1 MEGQNQQY
9 NFKQARDD
17 KITNLK
23 ERMRSGLKSVK
34 DWLVNILKN
43 SKISSR
49 SQVKKIWGW
58 YNTINM
64 ADFAPRRHRRAKH
77 FLHIPNFLSFSNL
90 GFWSVI
96 VRLIFIGL
104 ILMLIVVP
112 LTFWYFSQDLP
123 SPGTL
128 VHAKYGDATRIYDR
142 NGVLLYSFYQNE
154 NRTYVTLPEISKY
167 IKEGTIA
174 IEDKNFYSNGGFSPV
189 GYVRAIYHY
198 IKGDGLGGASTITQ
212 QLVKNVLL
220 NNQRTITR
228 KIRELIL
235 SIQVNQMYTKDQ
247 ILEMYLNN
255 IPYGGTAIGV
265 EAAAQQYFGKD
276 ANQLDIAQG
285 AFISGLPQ
293 SPSIYSPFSGNKYYI
308 PRTNAVL
315 TQMYADGYITQ
326 SQELAGEKE
335 IANYKFTEHVGGI
348 KAPHF
353 VMYVKQL
360 LANQFGERA
369 VESGGLQV
377 TTTLD
382 YNIENE
388 VENDVVTELDKLKGY
403 HVTNG
408 AVIVT
413 DPKTGAILAMDGSK
427 NYFDT
432 ANDGNFNAALA
443 YRQPGSSLK
452 PIMYSVAFEHG
463 YTPATLV
470 MDVATDFK
478 QTDSEPNYIPVN
490 YDLKYRGPI
499 QLRFALG
506 NSINVPAVK
515 MLARVGIEPV
525 MQQAYDMGI
534 ANWKPTATNLNDVG
548 YSLVLGGRETT
559 LLQEV
564 TAYGVFA
571 NQGIRINPYAIEKVT
586 DDKGNVLYQHQV
598 STGQRVLPVDVCFL
612 ISHILLDNNARI
624 MEFGAYSKLV
634 VPGHTVSVKTG
645 TTDNKRDNWTIGYTP
660 SYVVGVWV
668 GNNDDSPMNQAIASG
683 ITGAAPIWNDI
694 MTQILKGKPDQQ
706 PQKPSDVVAVT
717 IDAFAGGLPHPG
729 EPTRVEYFING
740 TQPKAQSPVYESE
753 NGKDYFVFKESDPI
767 STDGK
772 NRWQDG
778 INAWIQQY
786 HKNDQMWN
794 PPPDLVAKT
803 ADTTTW
809 APPSETPNQI
819 TSAQE
824 TPTPM
829 PTGAT
834 PTPQPTDTPVP
845 TPTPH

>member
-1 MEGQNQQY
+1 MENEIKHIEFNQPREKGVLY
-9 NFKQARDD
+9 VMKFIRWKGRE
-17 KITNLK
+17 I
-23 ERMRSGLKSVK
+23 K
-34 DWLVNILKN
+34 DWLKN
-43 SKISSR
+43 RFRRSINSHGFSAGKFSK
-49 SQVKKIWGW
+49 W
-58 YNTINM
+58 YNTLNM
-64 ADFAPRRHRRAKH
+64 VDFAPRRHRRVKPL
-77 FLHIPNFLSFSNL
+77 FHIPGFLSFSNL
-90 GFWSVI
+90 NFWSVV

-104 ILMLIVVP
+104 LLMIIVVP
-112 LTFWYFSQDLP
+112 LTFWYFSRDLP

-128 VHAKYGDATRIYDR
+128 VNAKYGDATRIYDR
-142 NGVLLYSFYQNE
+142 NGTLLYSVYQNE
-154 NRTYVTLPEISKY
+154 NRTYVSLPEISKY
-167 IKEGTIA
+167 IREGTIA
-174 IEDKNFYSNGGFSPV
+174 IEDKNFYNNSGFSPI
-189 GYVRAIYHY
+189 GYVRALYHY
-198 IKGDGLGGASTITQ
+198 VKGDGLGGASTITQ

-220 NNQRTITR
+220 NNQRTLTR
-228 KIRELIL
+228 KIKELIL

-276 ANQLDIAQG
+276 AKDLDIAQS

-293 SPSIYSPFSGNKYYI
+293 SPSVYSPFSGNKYYI
-308 PRTNAVL
+308 DRTNAVL
-315 TQMYADGYITQ
+315 TQMYDDGYITQ
-326 SQELAGEKE
+326 SQMTAGEKE
-335 IANYKFTEHVGGI
+335 IASYQFTQHEGGI

-360 LANQFGERA
+360 LANQFGEQA
-369 VESGGLQV
+369 VETGGLQV

-382 YNIENE
+382 YNVEKE
-388 VENDVVTELDKLKGY
+388 VESDISTELDKLNGY

-408 AVIVT
+408 AAIVT

-427 NYFDT
+427 DYFDS

-463 YTPATLV
+463 YTPATTV
-470 MDVATDFK
+470 MDVATNFK
-478 QTDSEPNYIPVN
+478 QDDSEPDYIPVN
-490 YDLKYRGPI
+490 YDGKYRGPI

-515 MLARVGIEPV
+515 MLARVGIQPV
-525 MQQAYDMGI
+525 MQQAYNMGI
-534 ANWKPTATNLNDVG
+534 TNWQPTTANLNSVG

-571 NQGIRINPYAIEKVT
+571 NAGVKIDPYAIEKVT
-586 DDKGNVLYQHQV
+586 DDKGNVLYQHQTN
-598 STGQRVLPVDVCFL
+598 SGQRVLPADVSFL

-634 VPGHTVSVKTG
+634 VPGKTVSVKTG
-645 TTDNKRDNWTIGYTP
+645 TTDDKRDNWTMGYTP

-694 MTQILKGKPDQQ
+694 MSQILKGKADEP
-706 PQKPSDVVAVT
+706 PQKPDDVIAMT

-729 EPTRVEYFING
+729 QPTRVEYFIKG
-740 TQPKAQSPVYESE
+740 TEPKAQSPVYESKD
-753 NGKDYFVFKESDPI
+753 GKDYVVFKESDPI

-778 INAWIQQY
+778 INAWIQQN
-786 HKNDQMWN
+786 HKTDQLWN
-794 PPPDLVAKT
+794 PPADLVNST

-809 APPSETPNQI
+809 APASQNANQI
-819 TSAQE
+819 TSAPG
-824 TPTPM
+824 TPTPT
-829 PTGAT
+829 PNGAT
-834 PTPQPTDTPVP
+834 PTPQPTDTP

>member
-1 MEGQNQQY
+1 MES
-9 NFKQARDD
+9 NFQS
-17 KITNLK
+17 TGFNK
-23 ERMRSGLKSVK
+23 EERNS
-34 DWLVNILKN
+34 ILKKLN
-43 SKISSR
+43 LSLKHLREYIISELKIGKIAEKFSAKSR
-49 SQVKKIWGW
+49 SKW
-58 YNTINM
+58 YNTPNM
-64 ADFAPRRHRRAKH
+64 VDFAPRRHRRVKH
-77 FLHIPNFLSFSNL
+77 LFHIPSFLSLSNL
-90 GFWSVI
+90 NFWSVV

-104 ILMLIVVP
+104 MLMIIVVP
-112 LTFWYFSQDLP
+112 LTFWYFSRDLP

-128 VHAKYGDATRIYDR
+128 VNAKYGDATRIYDR
-142 NGVLLYSFYQNE
+142 NGVLLYSVYQNE
-154 NRTYVTLPEISKY
+154 NRTYVSLPEISKY

-174 IEDKNFYSNGGFSPV
+174 IEDKNFYTNGGFSPI
-189 GYVRAIYHY
+189 GYVRALYHY

-235 SIQVNQMYTKDQ
+235 SIQVNQMYSKDQ

-276 ANQLDIAQG
+276 ANELDIAQS

-293 SPSIYSPFSGNKYYI
+293 SPSTYSPFSGNKYYI

-315 TQMYADGYITQ
+315 SQMYADGYITQ
-326 SQELAGEKE
+326 SQQVAAEKE
-335 IANYKFTEHVGGI
+335 IANYQFTQHVGGI

-360 LANQFGERA
+360 LASQFGEQA
-369 VESGGLQV
+369 VETGGLQV

-382 YNIENE
+382 YNIEKE
-388 VENDVVTELDKLKGY
+388 VEDDISTELDKLKGY

-408 AVIVT
+408 AAIVT

-427 NYFDT
+427 DYFDN

-478 QTDSEPNYIPVN
+478 QNDSEPDYIPVN
-490 YDLKYRGPI
+490 YDSKYRGPI

-515 MLARVGIEPV
+515 MLARVGIKPV
-525 MQQAYDMGI
+525 MQQAYNMGI
-534 ANWKPTATNLNDVG
+534 TNWQPTQANLNSVG

-571 NQGIRINPYAIEKVT
+571 NAGIRIDPYAIEKVT
-586 DDKGNVLYQHQV
+586 DDKGNVLYQHQTT
-598 STGQRVLPVDVCFL
+598 SGERVLPTDVCFL

-624 MEFGAYSKLV
+624 MEFGPYSKLV

-668 GNNDDSPMNQAIASG
+668 GNNDNSPMNQAIASG

-694 MTQILKGKPDQQ
+694 MSQILKGKPDQP
-706 PQKPSDVVAVT
+706 PQKPSDVIAVT

-729 EPTRVEYFING
+729 QPTRVEYFIKG
-740 TQPKAQSPVYESE
+740 TEPKAQSPVYETKD
-753 NGKDYFVFKESDPI
+753 GKNYVVFKESDPI

-778 INAWIQQY
+778 INAWIQQN
-786 HKNDQMWN
+786 HKNDQLWN
-794 PPPDLVAKT
+794 PPADLVNST

-809 APPSETPNQI
+809 APASQTPNQV
-819 TSAQE
+819 TSSPQ
-824 TPTPM
+824 TPTPT
-829 PTGAT
+829 PSSNNPT
-834 PTPQPTDTPVP
+834 PTPEPTDTPVP
-845 TPTPH
+845 TPTP